1 MKKKISLRMIL
12 VIGFLMVLIILGVIR
27 ILFVSDKRVLEADYP
42 YYPEVKDIT
51 VEADAIVV
59 GKVIDAQDVRTINVN
74 TDQQTRNQ
82 VDSIPYTISKIE
94 VTTVIKG
101 DMAEGD
107 IIEVKQLGDYENMPE
122 ATLAEIDGYFKSGNS
137 ELLFL
142 ASFDDGTPYST
153 LNPAQGSVQ
162 VLEDQTLYSASKY
175 SLFGYERN
183 SRSAEITIDDAIEEI
198 SQYIE

>member
-1 MKKKISLRMIL
+1 MKKKISLKMIL
-12 VIGFLMVLIILGVIR
+12 LIGFLMVLIVLGILRVF
-27 ILFVSDKRVLEADYP
+27 FVSDRRVLEADYP

-51 VEADAIVV
+51 VEADTIVV
-59 GKVIDAQDVRTINVN
+59 GKVIEAQDVRKINVN
-74 TDQQTRNQ
+74 MDQQTRNQ

-101 DMAEGD
+101 DVAEGD
-107 IIEVKQLGDYENMPE
+107 ILEVKQLGDYENMPE
-122 ATLAEIDGYFKSGNS
+122 ATLAETDGYFKSGNS

-142 ASFDDGTPYST
+142 ASYDDGTPYST
-153 LNPAQGSVQ
+153 LNPAQGAVQ

-175 SLFGYERN
+175 SLFGYDR
-183 SRSAEITIDDAIEEI
+183 STRSASTTIDDAIKEI